1 MLRWRLRRRHNAAYV
16 THIRGI
22 SSSLNE
28 RLQQQAPDEERGPF
42 DLQFVTCVPGIENV
56 LANQSPKVV
65 LASTAGLET
74 SYAQLLLKKW
84 CAKIE
89 NLVLFVT
96 TPPPG
101 TLAANILTNPTQT
114 RFGFTVRS
122 REDV

>member
-1 MLRWRLRRRHNAAYV
+1 M

-101 TLAANILTNPTQT
+101 WMVLSPKSSGSCRTPWQK
-114 RFGFTVRS
+114 S
-122 REDV
+122 RKR

>member
-1 MLRWRLRRRHNAAYV
+1 MLSQLTARHNAAYI

-28 RLQQQAPDEERGPF
+28 RLQQQGPDEEKGPF

-65 LASTAGLET
+65 LAET
-74 SYAQLLLKKW
+74 SYAQLLLKAW
-84 CAKIE
+84 CDKSE

-96 TPPPG
+96 TPPPN
-101 TLAANILTNPTQT
+101 TLAASIFNNPKQT
-114 RFGFTVRS
+114 EHVFVVSAGARV
-122 REDV
+122 

>member
-1 MLRWRLRRRHNAAYV
+1 MRRRHNAAYV

-101 TLAANILTNPTQT
+101 TLAASILTNPTQT

-122 REDV
+122 CGDA

>member
-1 MLRWRLRRRHNAAYV
+1 MLSPLTARHNAAYI

-28 RLQQQAPDEERGPF
+28 RLQQQGPDEEKGPF

-65 LASTAGLET
+65 LASTSGLET
-74 SYAQLLLKKW
+74 SYAQLLLKAW
-84 CAKIE
+84 CDKSE

-96 TPPPG
+96 TPPPN
-101 TLAANILTNPTQT
+101 TLAASIFNNPKQT
-114 RFGFTVRS
+114 EHVFVVSAGARV
-122 REDV
+122 

>member
-1 MLRWRLRRRHNAAYV
+1 M

-65 LASTAGLET
+65 LASTGGLET
-74 SYAQLLLKKW
+74 SYAQLLLKNW
-84 CAKIE
+84 CSKIE

-96 TPPPG
+96 SPPPG
-101 TLAANILTNPTQT
+101 TLAAEVLANPAQTNF
-114 RFGFTVRS
+114 RFTVVLR
-122 REDV
+122 RACDG